1 MVKAKVIV
9 FDLFDTLLHDTEF
22 NFISGLLYL
31 YENILLE
38 GTDKAE
44 FLNYAGT
51 YWKDIYDKRNENNSE
66 LPFEEE
72 LLDFKSKY
80 GFKVNWSIEE
90 IQYNCALNMN
100 STELFYD
107 TISTLENLKSLG
119 IPVYLLSNSIFKKN
133 VMQKFIN
140 QYDLEKYF
148 INIYFSADYKVRKPH
163 KDFFQIVLDEI
174 KKDNSNIRIE
184 EVFFIGDNY
193 NADILGSK
201 NFGFTPVFLNR
212 KQIAEI
218 NDKNFLEINSLDGL
232 FDLAK

>member
-1 MVKAKVIV
+1 M
-9 FDLFDTLLHDTEF
+9 
-22 NFISGLLYL
+22 
-31 YENILLE
+31 
-38 GTDKAE
+38 
-44 FLNYAGT
+44 
-51 YWKDIYDKRNENNSE
+51 
-66 LPFEEE
+66 
-72 LLDFKSKY
+72 
-80 GFKVNWSIEE
+80 
-90 IQYNCALNMN
+90 
-100 STELFYD
+100 
-107 TISTLENLKSLG
+107 
-119 IPVYLLSNSIFKKN
+119 
-133 VMQKFIN
+133 
-140 QYDLEKYF
+140 
-148 INIYFSADYKVRKPH
+148 RKPH

>member
-1 MVKAKVIV
+1 MIKAKVIV
-9 FDLFDTLLHDTEF
+9 FDLFDTLIHDIEF

-51 YWKDIYDKRNENNSE
+51 YWKDFYDKRNENNSE

-72 LLDFKSKY
+72 LLDFKNKY
-80 GFKVNWSIEE
+80 GFKVNWPIEE
-90 IQYNCALNMN
+90 IQYNCVLNMN

-107 TISTLENLKSLG
+107 TISTLEKLKSLG

-148 INIYFSADYKVRKPH
+148 VSIYFSADYKVRKPH

-184 EVFFIGDNY
+184 EVSFIGDNY

-218 NDKNFLEINSLDGL
+218 NDKNFFEINSLDEL